1 MSKYFLGKFMNILI
15 TINKYYWNYDV
26 HTTCLCLSEALIAD
40 MLSYTPRLRSL
51 RSLNL
56 GLLKSVPLRG
66 CNSLLRLE
74 DGDKP
79 HPYIG

>member
-51 RSLNL
+51 RSLA
-56 GLLKSVPLRG
+56 
-66 CNSLLRLE
+66 
-74 DGDKP
+74 
-79 HPYIG
+79 